1 MKIAI
6 LTSGIL
12 PIPAVQGGAVEQ
24 LIDVYLDYNE
34 RHRMHDI
41 TVYSV
46 ADEAARRHPAT
57 QSAVNHYHYIDM
69 RSLAARIKKRIH
81 QLVHDRQYYHYSIE
95 YFFAAALRHIGQH
108 DFDLVIVENRPGY
121 IPRIASRTQA
131 RIVLHLHNDFL
142 NDATP
147 YGRDIAD
154 ACFRIVSISHYI
166 TNRVQT
172 IGINQEK
179 CVTVYN
185 GLNLQLFSP
194 EHTKAARRAHFGLSP
209 DDFVLLFSGRIIPE
223 KGIAQLIEA
232 MTLLADYPQ
241 VKLLVMGSPFY
252 AAESSDSLFMQTLK
266 ERAARLTDRL
276 LFTGY
281 IPYPQM
287 PQMLLLGDAAVVPSV
302 WDEPFGMTAVEA
314 LAMGLPVIATDRG
327 GLTECLS
334 PDCSLIVPA
343 DAELP
348 QHLKEAILD
357 LYTNA
362 DKCRQMG
369 QAARL
374 RANSF
379 SQDAYANHFF
389 TALSIKN

>member
-1 MKIAI
+1 M
-6 LTSGIL
+6 
-12 PIPAVQGGAVEQ
+12 
-24 LIDVYLDYNE
+24 
-34 RHRMHDI
+34 
-41 TVYSV
+41 
-46 ADEAARRHPAT
+46 
-57 QSAVNHYHYIDM
+57 
-69 RSLAARIKKRIH
+69 
-81 QLVHDRQYYHYSIE
+81 
-95 YFFAAALRHIGQH
+95 
-108 DFDLVIVENRPGY
+108 
-121 IPRIASRTQA
+121 
-131 RIVLHLHNDFL
+131 
-142 NDATP
+142 
-147 YGRDIAD
+147 
-154 ACFRIVSISHYI
+154 
-166 TNRVQT
+166 
-172 IGINQEK
+172 
-179 CVTVYN
+179 
-185 GLNLQLFSP
+185 
-194 EHTKAARRAHFGLSP
+194 
-209 DDFVLLFSGRIIPE
+209 LLFSGRIIPE

-287 PQMLLLGDAAVVPSV
+287 PRMLLLGDAAVVPSV